1 MQDLPKVDTEINLT
15 ASELIRLEEK
25 LCLVAR
31 VKLELL
37 KFNLTDYQ
45 LDEIEEAFLEAVR
58 ETRDTYAQRI

>member
-15 ASELIRLEEK
+15 ASELIRLEEQ
-25 LCLVAR
+25 LCLIAR
-31 VKLELL
+31 VKIEKL
-37 KFNLTDYQ
+37 KFNLTDNQ